1 MTKELKKRI
10 ITSVLLFLLAIFCIF
25 TNFFVFVLLI
35 ISFVVFLEVSGMIN
49 RIVGNPMKKNRVNL
63 KNVAFNTIALFY
75 IFFIFM
81 PSAEGLQE
89 DVGPVFFLYVL
100 SICICSDIGGYII
113 GKNIGGKKLTK
124 ISPNKTIS
132 GSLGSFCFSMLP
144 LLVFNNFDKF
154 EYYLYSIDN
163 FLFCLKVSLVC
174 QLGDLFVSYFK
185 RKAKVK
191 DTGRIL
197 PGHGGILDRID
208 GIIFAVPF
216 VFMSIV
222 GFNNFYEK
230 YFDIFFAIKN

>member
-1 MTKELKKRI
+1 MNLKLKKRI
-10 ITSVLLFLLAIFCIF
+10 TTSVILFLLTIFCIF
-25 TNFFVFVLLI
+25 INPYVFIIAIIIVSYLSWYETNHLI
-35 ISFVVFLEVSGMIN
+35 NSIN
-49 RIVGNPMKKNRVNL
+49 KSVTNWQH
-63 KNVAFNTIALFY
+63 VAFNLTTLFY
-75 IFFIFM
+75 AFGIFTV
-81 PSAEGLQE
+81 SAIGLYFLL
-89 DVGPVFFLYVL
+89 GPVFFLYAL

-154 EYYLYSIDN
+154 EYSLYSIDN

-230 YFDIFFAIKN
+230 YFDIFFVIKN

>member
-1 MTKELKKRI
+1 MNLKLKKRI
-10 ITSVLLFLLAIFCIF
+10 TTSVILFLLTIFCIF
-25 TNFFVFVLLI
+25 INPYVFIIAIIIVSYLSWYETNRLI
-35 ISFVVFLEVSGMIN
+35 NSINKSVTNWQHVVF
-49 RIVGNPMKKNRVNL
+49 NL
-63 KNVAFNTIALFY
+63 TTLFY
-75 IFFIFM
+75 AFGIFTV
-81 PSAEGLQE
+81 SAIGLYFLLS
-89 DVGPVFFLYVL
+89 PVFFLYVL

-113 GKNIGGKKLTK
+113 GKKIGGKKLTK

-132 GSLGSFCFSMLP
+132 GSLGSFCFSLLP

-154 EYYLYSIDN
+154 DYSLYSIDN

>member
-1 MTKELKKRI
+1 MNLKLKKRI
-10 ITSVLLFLLAIFCIF
+10 TTSVILFLLTIFCIF
-25 TNFFVFVLLI
+25 INPYVFIIAIIIVSYLSWYETKHLINSINKSVTNWQR
-35 ISFVVFLEVSGMIN
+35 VVF
-49 RIVGNPMKKNRVNL
+49 NL
-63 KNVAFNTIALFY
+63 TTLFY
-75 IFFIFM
+75 AFGIFTV
-81 PSAEGLQE
+81 SAIGLYFLL
-89 DVGPVFFLYVL
+89 GPVFFLYAL
-100 SICICSDIGGYII
+100 SVCICSDIGGYII

>member
-1 MTKELKKRI
+1 MNLKLKKRI
-10 ITSVLLFLLAIFCIF
+10 TTSVILFLLTIFCIF
-25 TNFFVFVLLI
+25 INPYVFIIAIIIVSYLSWHETNYLI
-35 ISFVVFLEVSGMIN
+35 NSIN
-49 RIVGNPMKKNRVNL
+49 KSVTNWQH
-63 KNVAFNTIALFY
+63 VAFNLTTLFY
-75 IFFIFM
+75 AFGIFTV
-81 PSAEGLQE
+81 SAIGLYFLL
-89 DVGPVFFLYVL
+89 GPVFFLYAL

-144 LLVFNNFDKF
+144 LLVFSNLDKF

>member
-1 MTKELKKRI
+1 MNLKLKKRI
-10 ITSVLLFLLAIFCIF
+10 TTSVILFLFTIFCIF
-25 TNFFVFVLLI
+25 INPYVFIIAIIIVSYLSWYETMHLINSINKNVTNWQR
-35 ISFVVFLEVSGMIN
+35 VVF
-49 RIVGNPMKKNRVNL
+49 NL
-63 KNVAFNTIALFY
+63 TTLFY
-75 IFFIFM
+75 AFGIFTV
-81 PSAEGLQE
+81 SAIGLYFLL
-89 DVGPVFFLYVL
+89 GPVFFLYAL
-100 SICICSDIGGYII
+100 SVCICSDIGGYII

-216 VFMSIV
+216 VFISIV

>member
-1 MTKELKKRI
+1 MNLKLKKRI
-10 ITSVLLFLLAIFCIF
+10 TTSVILFLLTIFCIF
-25 TNFFVFVLLI
+25 INPYVFIIAIIIVSYLSWYETNHLI
-35 ISFVVFLEVSGMIN
+35 NSINKSVTNWQHVVF
-49 RIVGNPMKKNRVNL
+49 NL
-63 KNVAFNTIALFY
+63 TTLFY
-75 IFFIFM
+75 AFGIFTV
-81 PSAEGLQE
+81 SAIGLYFLL
-89 DVGPVFFLYVL
+89 GPVFFLYVL

-113 GKNIGGKKLTK
+113 GKKIGGKKLTK

-132 GSLGSFCFSMLP
+132 GSLGSFCFSLLP

-154 EYYLYSIDN
+154 EYSLYSIDN

>member
-1 MTKELKKRI
+1 MNLKLKKRI
-10 ITSVLLFLLAIFCIF
+10 TTSVILFLLTIFCIF
-25 TNFFVFVLLI
+25 INPYVFIIAIIIVSYLSWYETNHLI
-35 ISFVVFLEVSGMIN
+35 NSINKSVTNWQHVVF
-49 RIVGNPMKKNRVNL
+49 NL
-63 KNVAFNTIALFY
+63 TTLFY
-75 IFFIFM
+75 AFGIFTV
-81 PSAEGLQE
+81 SAIGLYFLL
-89 DVGPVFFLYVL
+89 GPVFFLYVL

-154 EYYLYSIDN
+154 EYSLYSIDN

>member
-1 MTKELKKRI
+1 MNLNLKKRI
-10 ITSVLLFLLAIFCIF
+10 ATSVILFLLTIFCIF
-25 TNFFVFVLLI
+25 INPYVFIIAIIIVSYLSWYETNHLI
-35 ISFVVFLEVSGMIN
+35 NSIN
-49 RIVGNPMKKNRVNL
+49 KSVTNWQH
-63 KNVAFNTIALFY
+63 VAFNLITLFY
-75 IFFIFM
+75 AFGIFTV
-81 PSAEGLQE
+81 SAIGLYFLL
-89 DVGPVFFLYVL
+89 GPVFFLYAL

>member
-1 MTKELKKRI
+1 MNLKLKKRI
-10 ITSVLLFLLAIFCIF
+10 TTSVILFLLTIFCIF
-25 TNFFVFVLLI
+25 INPYVFIIAIIIVSYLSWYETNHLI
-35 ISFVVFLEVSGMIN
+35 NSIN
-49 RIVGNPMKKNRVNL
+49 KSVTNWQH
-63 KNVAFNTIALFY
+63 VAFNLTTLFY
-75 IFFIFM
+75 AFGIFTV
-81 PSAEGLQE
+81 SAIGLYFLL
-89 DVGPVFFLYVL
+89 GPVFFLYVL
-100 SICICSDIGGYII
+100 SVCICSDIGGYII

-144 LLVFNNFDKF
+144 LLVFSNLDKF
-154 EYYLYSIDN
+154 EYSLYSIDN

>member
-1 MTKELKKRI
+1 MNLKLKKRI
-10 ITSVLLFLLAIFCIF
+10 TTSVILFLLTIFCIF
-25 TNFFVFVLLI
+25 INPYVFIIAIIIVSYLSWYETNHLI
-35 ISFVVFLEVSGMIN
+35 NSIN
-49 RIVGNPMKKNRVNL
+49 KSVTNWQH
-63 KNVAFNTIALFY
+63 VAFNLITLFY
-75 IFFIFM
+75 AFGIFTV
-81 PSAEGLQE
+81 SAIGLYFLL
-89 DVGPVFFLYVL
+89 GPVFFLYAL
-100 SICICSDIGGYII
+100 SVCICSDIGGYII

-154 EYYLYSIDN
+154 EYSLYSIDN

>member
-1 MTKELKKRI
+1 MNLKLKKRI
-10 ITSVLLFLLAIFCIF
+10 TTSFILFLLTIFCIF
-25 TNFFVFVLLI
+25 INPYVFIIAIIIVSYLSWYETNHLI
-35 ISFVVFLEVSGMIN
+35 NSIN
-49 RIVGNPMKKNRVNL
+49 KSVTNWQH
-63 KNVAFNTIALFY
+63 VAFNLTTLFY
-75 IFFIFM
+75 AFGIFTV
-81 PSAEGLQE
+81 SAIGLYFLL
-89 DVGPVFFLYVL
+89 GPVFFLYAL
-100 SICICSDIGGYII
+100 SVCICSDIGGYII

-154 EYYLYSIDN
+154 EYSLYSIDN

>member
-1 MTKELKKRI
+1 MNLKLKKRI
-10 ITSVLLFLLAIFCIF
+10 TTSVILFLLTIFCIF
-25 TNFFVFVLLI
+25 INPYVFIIAIIIVSYLSWYETNHLI
-35 ISFVVFLEVSGMIN
+35 NSIN
-49 RIVGNPMKKNRVNL
+49 KSVTNWQH
-63 KNVAFNTIALFY
+63 VAFNLTALFY
-75 IFFIFM
+75 AFGIFTV
-81 PSAEGLQE
+81 SAIGLYFLL
-89 DVGPVFFLYVL
+89 GPVFFLYAL

-154 EYYLYSIDN
+154 EYFLYSIDN

>member
-1 MTKELKKRI
+1 MNLKLKKRI
-10 ITSVLLFLLAIFCIF
+10 TTSVILFLLTIFCIF
-25 TNFFVFVLLI
+25 INPYVFIIAIIIVSYLSWYETNHLI
-35 ISFVVFLEVSGMIN
+35 NSINKSVTNWQHVVF
-49 RIVGNPMKKNRVNL
+49 NL
-63 KNVAFNTIALFY
+63 TTLFY
-75 IFFIFM
+75 AFGIFTV
-81 PSAEGLQE
+81 SAIGLYFLL
-89 DVGPVFFLYVL
+89 GPVFFLYAL

-154 EYYLYSIDN
+154 EYSLYSIHN

>member
-1 MTKELKKRI
+1 MNLKLKKRI
-10 ITSVLLFLLAIFCIF
+10 ITSVILFLFTIFCIF
-25 TNFFVFVLLI
+25 INPYVFIIAIIIVSYLSWYETNHLI
-35 ISFVVFLEVSGMIN
+35 NSINKSVTNWQHVVF
-49 RIVGNPMKKNRVNL
+49 NL
-63 KNVAFNTIALFY
+63 TTLFY
-75 IFFIFM
+75 AFGIFTV
-81 PSAEGLQE
+81 SAIGLYFLL
-89 DVGPVFFLYVL
+89 GPVFFLYVL
-100 SICICSDIGGYII
+100 SVCICSDIGGYII

-154 EYYLYSIDN
+154 EYSLYSIDN

>member
-1 MTKELKKRI
+1 MNLKLKKRI
-10 ITSVLLFLLAIFCIF
+10 TTSVILFLLTIFCIF
-25 TNFFVFVLLI
+25 INPYVFIIAIIIVSYLFWYETNHLI
-35 ISFVVFLEVSGMIN
+35 NSIN
-49 RIVGNPMKKNRVNL
+49 KSVTNWQH
-63 KNVAFNTIALFY
+63 VAFNLTTLFY
-75 IFFIFM
+75 AFGIFTV
-81 PSAEGLQE
+81 SAIGLYFLL
-89 DVGPVFFLYVL
+89 GPVFFLYAL
-100 SICICSDIGGYII
+100 SVCICSDIGGYII

-154 EYYLYSIDN
+154 EYSLYSIDN

>member
-1 MTKELKKRI
+1 MNLKLKKRI
-10 ITSVLLFLLAIFCIF
+10 TTSVILFLLTIFCIF
-25 TNFFVFVLLI
+25 INLYIFIIAIIIVSYLSWYETNYLI
-35 ISFVVFLEVSGMIN
+35 NSINKSVTNWQHVVF
-49 RIVGNPMKKNRVNL
+49 NL
-63 KNVAFNTIALFY
+63 TTLFY
-75 IFFIFM
+75 AFGIFTV
-81 PSAEGLQE
+81 SAIGLYFLL
-89 DVGPVFFLYVL
+89 GPVFFLYAL

-154 EYYLYSIDN
+154 EYSLYSIDN

>member
-1 MTKELKKRI
+1 MNLKLKKRI
-10 ITSVLLFLLAIFCIF
+10 ITSVILFLLTIFCIF
-25 TNFFVFVLLI
+25 INPYVFIIAIIIVSYLSWHETNYLI
-35 ISFVVFLEVSGMIN
+35 NSIN
-49 RIVGNPMKKNRVNL
+49 KSVTNWQH
-63 KNVAFNTIALFY
+63 VAFNLITLFY
-75 IFFIFM
+75 AFGIFTV
-81 PSAEGLQE
+81 SAIGLYFLL
-89 DVGPVFFLYVL
+89 GPVFFLYAL
-100 SICICSDIGGYII
+100 SVCICSDIGGYII

-174 QLGDLFVSYFK
+174 QLGDLFISYFK

-208 GIIFAVPF
+208 GIIFAVPY

>member
-1 MTKELKKRI
+1 MNLKLKKRI
-10 ITSVLLFLLAIFCIF
+10 TTSVILFLLTIFCIF
-25 TNFFVFVLLI
+25 INPYVFIIAIIIVSYLSWYETNHLI
-35 ISFVVFLEVSGMIN
+35 NSIN
-49 RIVGNPMKKNRVNL
+49 KSVTNWQH
-63 KNVAFNTIALFY
+63 VAFNLTTLFY
-75 IFFIFM
+75 AFGIFTV
-81 PSAEGLQE
+81 SAIGLYFLL
-89 DVGPVFFLYVL
+89 GPVFFLYVL

-144 LLVFNNFDKF
+144 LLVFSNLDKF